1 MGLTGT
7 FPIHIHPPYRSTLKL
22 GSTLFVIR
30 CAPAKHFPTPPHP
43 HHHKRRV
50 CLFETKISSPCYL
63 YVTQVPCQR
72 RLAHLMAMEA
82 PTSCSSESLKHS
94 GLRRACGGPLIQPLH
109 LSHCSSPCQAL
120 SYPRGESPTT
130 SSRNLLWCVTSHSV
144 FPLTCFNFLRYLRLL
159 PLARPLFVS
168 DRAGVADAGSPGR
181 LPRPTTPAPRRLATG
196 HAPAKPSLVL
206 GLRKHHFLR
215 PAATGPPEP
224 RQPSH
229 HPPA

>member
-1 MGLTGT
+1 
-7 FPIHIHPPYRSTLKL
+7 
-22 GSTLFVIR
+22 
-30 CAPAKHFPTPPHP
+30 
-43 HHHKRRV
+43 
-50 CLFETKISSPCYL
+50 
-63 YVTQVPCQR
+63 
-72 RLAHLMAMEA
+72 MAMEA

-181 LPRPTTPAPRRLATG
+181 LPRPTTPV
-196 HAPAKPSLVL
+196 PAEARYWARSSQTEPST
-206 GLRKHHFLR
+206 R
-215 PAATGPPEP
+215 PAEAPLPAACCHGPA
-224 RQPSH
+224 RA
-229 HPPA
+229 PPA